1 MKNLF
6 QTTLLEPSK
15 KGNGIVWF
23 FDHLTT
29 VDGLTFSLLATS
41 FLLK

>member
-29 VDGLTFSLLATS
+29 VDGLTFSLLATY